1 MGEVRNGS
9 RLYAQAKTL
18 MPIYDRR
25 EFRSP
30 AEFRQAL
37 EVSRTVYVGSI
48 DPSTTEEQLY
58 AFFRACGDIRRI
70 IVGLQAALRTPCGF
84 AFIEFYTTQA
94 ACCAAALCNG
104 ATPLFAAAH
113 PQNPHTAPG
122 TITVNQD
129 TGFTPGRQYGRT
141 HGPRALAPAG
151 TPHGR
156 YSGGGGVPGRSPYR
170 SRSSPFAGLKRATP
184 SAVSAEAIPPAV
196 LLPPPSPTPV
206 AAETTTTTTA
216 TATAAGEPQDKRV
229 HKDDN
234 DA

>member
-1 MGEVRNGS
+1 MDRVRNGS

-58 AFFRACGDIRRI
+58 AYFRACGDIRRI

-84 AFIEFYTTQA
+84 AFVEFYTTQA

-129 TGFTPGRQYGRT
+129 PGFTPGRQYGRT
-141 HGPRALAPAG
+141 HGP
-151 TPHGR
+151 HGR
-156 YSGGGGVPGRSPYR
+156 YPAGGAGGSGGVAGRSPYR
-170 SRSSPFAGLKRATP
+170 NRSSPFTGVKRAAP
-184 SAVSAEAIPPAV
+184 SAAPFEGIPPGS
-196 LLPPPSPTPV
+196 LLPPPSPSSSPV
-206 AAETTTTTTA
+206 AAAPAAAAEVATTE
-216 TATAAGEPQDKRV
+216 AAPGEPEDKRV
-229 HKDDN
+229 HRDDN